1 MAFDVRRSALLPLLF
16 ALWLGLAPG
25 LAVGQSPDS
34 MIVELPEVTVE
45 AARAIETEATAPFT
59 VSTRERSVTEQTLEA
74 PVFLR
79 DILSDIPGVWLNDRG
94 HFALGERLVIRGM
107 GWRSPFGVRGVQAL
121 LDGIPLTLPDG
132 QAFLDIVP
140 PLFVRGVEAIR
151 GPSSLFWGNGSGG
164 VLFLDSTPD
173 DNAPPAQ
180 LRVGGGS
187 FGLQQVAG
195 EAIVGTPDSETG
207 RWRVALSDMRR
218 DGYRDNSDGRFT
230 RGLLSGEL
238 VLSPHTRMEIMGA
251 FVDQDARN
259 PGSLTREEMEQDP
272 TQANGLFDAF
282 DAGKQSTQSQLGLS
296 LTHDFGALS
305 LDATAYGGFRD
316 LENPLPFAVIAF
328 DRTYGGGRT
337 ALHGTAG
344 PIEWNAG
351 VDVGYQRDDRVNYA
365 TDIANTAYTDSL
377 TLDQVETVV
386 SSAAFGYA
394 RVPLTERLHVTVG
407 GRADII
413 DFTLDDQYLRDGID
427 DSGNRTFSAFSPG
440 VGIAYKTDPALFFA
454 NYNTA
459 FETPTTT
466 ELVNRPGQAGGFNQN
481 LNPQRTHGVELGT
494 RGFLPSAQLE
504 YDLALY
510 HLSVDDRL
518 VAFDFPNSD
527 RTYFQNL
534 GQNTHQGLELALR
547 WQAGPG
553 LEFRTTYT
561 GNRSVFGQE
570 NGNDQESSPEE
581 SLDGN
586 RVPGVP
592 EHRFFGQVTGTYQSL
607 WTRLSIDSVSD
618 YYANNANN
626 AVSESYTLV
635 DARVGLRDLS
645 VGSVHLRPYVEVSNV
660 FDTNYNGS
668 VSINADPEDPTANFY
683 EPGAGRAFKAGI
695 TATL

>member
-1 MAFDVRRSALLPLLF
+1 MVDRMTSVVRRFFPLPLVLI
-16 ALWLGLAPG
+16 LSLGLSPG
-25 LAVGQSPDS
+25 PAMGQSPDT
-34 MIVELPEVTVE
+34 MVVELPEITVE

-59 VSTRERSVTEQTLEA
+59 VSTRERSVTEQSLEA

-79 DILSDIPGVWLNDRG
+79 DILSNIPGVWLNDRG

-140 PLFVRGVEAIR
+140 PLFVRRAETIR
-151 GPSSLFWGNGSGG
+151 GPSSLFWGNASGG

-195 EAIVGTPDSETG
+195 EAIVGAPDSETG
-207 RWRVALSDMRR
+207 RWRIALSDVRR

-230 RGLLSGEL
+230 RGLLSGKL
-238 VLSPHTRMEIMGA
+238 TLSPHTQMEIVGA

-259 PGSLTREEMEQDP
+259 PGSLTRQEVEEDP
-272 TQANGLFDAF
+272 TQADGLFDAF
-282 DAGKQSTQSQLGLS
+282 NAGKQSTQSQLGLS
-296 LTHDFGALS
+296 VAHDFGTVS

-337 ALHGTAG
+337 ALQGTAG
-344 PIEWNAG
+344 TVEWNAG

-365 TDIANTAYTDSL
+365 TDIPTTTYTDSL
-377 TLDQVETVV
+377 TLDQVETIV
-386 SSAAFGYA
+386 SSSAFGYA
-394 RVPLTERLHVTVG
+394 RVPLTDRLRLTVG
-407 GRADII
+407 GRADLI
-413 DFTLDDQYLRDGID
+413 DFSLDDRYLRDGID
-427 DSGNRTFSAFSPG
+427 DSGSRRFSAFSPG
-440 VGIAYKTDPALFFA
+440 VGISYQTEPALFFA

-481 LNPQRTHGVELGT
+481 LEPQRTQGVELGA
-494 RGFLPSAQLE
+494 RGFFSSARLE

-518 VAFDFPNSD
+518 VAFDFPNSN

-534 GQNTHQGLELALR
+534 GQNAHQGFEVALR
-547 WQAGPG
+547 WQAAPS
-553 LEFRTTYT
+553 LELQTTYT
-561 GNRSVFGQE
+561 GNRSIF
-570 NGNDQESSPEE
+570 DQESGSNSGTSP
-581 SLDGN
+581 SAGLDGN

-592 EHRFFGQVTGTYQSL
+592 EHRFFGQATGTYRSL
-607 WTRLSIDSVSD
+607 WTRLSVDAVSD
-618 YYANNANN
+618 YYANNANT
-626 AVSESYTLV
+626 AISEGYTLV
-635 DARVGLRDLS
+635 DVRVGLRDLS
-645 VGSVHLRPYVEVSNV
+645 VGSIQLRPYAEISNV
-660 FDTNYNGS
+660 FDTEYNGS
-668 VSINADPEDPTANFY
+668 VSINAGENFF
-683 EPGAGRAFKAGI
+683 EPGAGRAFKAGV